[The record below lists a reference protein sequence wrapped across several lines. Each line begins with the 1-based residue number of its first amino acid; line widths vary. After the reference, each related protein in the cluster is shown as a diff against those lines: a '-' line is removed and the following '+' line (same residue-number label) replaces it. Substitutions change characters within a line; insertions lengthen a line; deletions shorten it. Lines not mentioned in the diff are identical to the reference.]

1 MNEME
6 VNEDVLIKNY
16 EVSSVKNS
24 DMKYLLECM
33 SMVEYLSIDE
43 VFKMIIKENSVYV
56 EIGNREVNNSL
67 DILNNKILKELLNV
81 SEKYLLNK
89 LEKSEIKE
97 EECKL
102 YEEIIIENEKME
114 EIVDKNYINKMKE
127 DRIYFNI
134 YHKLDENILNWLNS
148 RLKSELL
155 LKEKDLYIYNCIN
168 I

>member
-6 VNEDVLIKNY
+6 VNEDVLVKNY

-43 VFKMIIKENSVYV
+43 VFKMTIKENSVCV

-67 DILNNKILKELLNV
+67 NILNNKILKELLNV

-114 EIVDKNYINKMKE
+114 EIINKNYINKMKE

>member
-6 VNEDVLIKNY
+6 VNGDVLVKNY

-43 VFKMIIKENSVYV
+43 VFKMTIKENSVYV

-67 DILNNKILKELLNV
+67 NILNNKILKELLNV

-97 EECKL
+97 EEYKL

-114 EIVDKNYINKMKE
+114 EIIDKNYINKMKE

>member
-1 MNEME
+1 MNKME
-6 VNEDVLIKNY
+6 VNEDVLVKNY

-67 DILNNKILKELLNV
+67 NILNNKILKELLNV

-97 EECKL
+97 EEYKL
-102 YEEIIIENEKME
+102 YEEIIIENEKIE
-114 EIVDKNYINKMKE
+114 EIIDKNYINKMKE

>member
-6 VNEDVLIKNY
+6 VNGDVLVKNY

-33 SMVEYLSIDE
+33 SIVEYLSIDE
-43 VFKMIIKENSVYV
+43 VFKMTIKENSVYV

-97 EECKL
+97 EEYKL

>member
-33 SMVEYLSIDE
+33 SIVEYLSIDE

-67 DILNNKILKELLNV
+67 NILNNKILKELLNV

-97 EECKL
+97 EEYKL
-102 YEEIIIENEKME
+102 YEEIIIENENME
-114 EIVDKNYINKMKE
+114 DIIDKNYINKMKE

>member
-1 MNEME
+1 MNKME
-6 VNEDVLIKNY
+6 VNGDVLIKNY
-16 EVSSVKNS
+16 EISSVKNS

-97 EECKL
+97 EEYKL

-114 EIVDKNYINKMKE
+114 DIIDKNYINKMKE

>member
-6 VNEDVLIKNY
+6 VNGDVLVKNY

-33 SMVEYLSIDE
+33 SIVEYLSIDE

-102 YEEIIIENEKME
+102 YEEIIIENENME
-114 EIVDKNYINKMKE
+114 DIIDKNYINKMKE